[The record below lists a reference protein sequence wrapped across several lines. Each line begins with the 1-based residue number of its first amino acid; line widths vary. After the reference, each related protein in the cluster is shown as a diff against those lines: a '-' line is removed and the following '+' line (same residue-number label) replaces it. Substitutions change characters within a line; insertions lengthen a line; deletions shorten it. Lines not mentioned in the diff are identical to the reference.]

1 MEKQALMEERGFTFL
16 EILVVLVLF
25 VVVFTLTSNLY
36 RRGVDSWQILEESS
50 TFQQSA
56 TTSFMKITAL
66 VRQYDKEHIRVVD
79 RGRGLFVGENW
90 EYYIKLLN
98 ENNTLYFDSLN
109 YPIALNI
116 TDLGFTLKEVSYQEG
131 GVKLQEVS
139 NDCNWDLLK
148 IELVAGNDEREQKL
162 KTYIYFE

>member
-1 MEKQALMEERGFTFL
+1 MEKRALIEESGFTFL
-16 EILVVLVLF
+16 EILVVLVIF
-25 VVVFTLTSNLY
+25 VVVFTSTSSLY
-36 RRGVDSWQILEESS
+36 KRGLDSWRIVEESS
-50 TFQQSA
+50 TIQQSA
-56 TTSFMKITAL
+56 RTSFMKITDL

-79 RGRGLFVGENW
+79 RGRGLYVGENW

-109 YPIALNI
+109 HPIALNI
-116 TDLGFTLKEVSYQEG
+116 TDLGFTLKEVSYKGG

-148 IELVAGNDEREQKL
+148 IELIAGNDEREQKL